1 MNDAIAQFVRQ
12 NKNLLIGERTAEK
25 LKWDIGS
32 ASVEAAKEM
41 ELPKSVV
48 VIW

>member
-12 NKNLLIGERTAEK
+12 NKSLLIGERTAEK

-32 ASVEAAKEM
+32 ASLT
-41 ELPKSVV
+41 LPRKWGQPKCVV
-48 VIW
+48 GT